1 MSSAPFPKPTLS
13 VLTGLID
20 TVLNSINANSAVQLN
35 RNTVDAAYAGYIFC
49 LLLAAIER
57 VADANT
63 LQLRSAYSPQQ
74 NTASL
79 AFIVRGSPGPLN
91 STEQD
96 FGFAWFQY
104 KGEGYEVHL
113 GVQYRGSSGV
123 LHEFDVSIL
132 PSETAN
138 DCRTSNKAPGPGK
151 ACAIF
156 ECKCYSKKL
165 GIELGREFVGLKTD
179 FTSVP
184 MARLITNVE
193 ADSVAQF
200 LKKNSRPKL
209 SMRLEPNNPSM
220 EQEFVFAVADELRN
234 SL

>member
-1 MSSAPFPKPTLS
+1 MSSASFPKPTLS
-13 VLTGLID
+13 TLTGLID
-20 TVLNSINANSAVQLN
+20 TILSSINASSAVQLN
-35 RNTVDAAYAGYIFC
+35 RNTVDAAYAGYVFC

-63 LQLRSAYSPQQ
+63 LQLRSAYSPRQS
-74 NTASL
+74 TPSS

-91 STEQD
+91 SREQD
-96 FGFAWFQY
+96 FGFGWFQY
-104 KGEGYEVHL
+104 KGQGYEVHL

-132 PSETAN
+132 PSEAAN
-138 DCRTSNKAPGPGK
+138 YCRTNNKAPGPAK

-179 FTSVP
+179 FTTVP
-184 MARLITNVE
+184 LARLITNVE
-193 ADSVAQF
+193 AQSVAQF
-200 LKKNSRPKL
+200 LKKNYRPKL